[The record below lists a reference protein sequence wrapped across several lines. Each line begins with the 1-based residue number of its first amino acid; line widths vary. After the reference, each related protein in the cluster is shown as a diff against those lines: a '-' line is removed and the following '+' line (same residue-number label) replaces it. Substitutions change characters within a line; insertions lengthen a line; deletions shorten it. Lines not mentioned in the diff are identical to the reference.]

1 MLRIA
6 IQAKGRLNEQSID
19 LLSEAGI
26 GVAESKRKLIS
37 RADGFPME
45 VLYLRDDDI
54 PQAVAMGVADLGIVG
69 LNEVAEKNFPVERTM
84 DLGFG
89 SCRISLAVDRTA
101 DYNGLD
107 YFRGKRVAT
116 SYPNILARFFAEK
129 GIDAEIHTIEGSVEI
144 APAVGMSDAIFD
156 IVSSGG
162 TLISNGLVEV
172 EKVFYSEA
180 VLIANPELDEDKRR
194 ETAQLTFRF
203 NSILES
209 RGMKYVLMNLPQEK
223 LDEAITIL
231 PGMRSPTVLPLA
243 QEGWC
248 SIHAV
253 ICESQLWERIER
265 LKALGAEGI
274 LVLTLENMIR
284 CPLKTTRKM
293 EMPKIYVNPPRSEWP
308 ALTARCT
315 RQEEEIGERVAAILA
330 EVRTGGDA
338 ALRRIVRRIEGYLPE
353 TFEVTR
359 ERRAEAAKAV
369 SPQLKAA
376 LAQAKANIEAFH
388 RAQLPAQVEVET
400 MPGVRCVQRAV
411 AIGRAGLY
419 IPGGK
424 APLFSTVL
432 MLALPARIAGCRE
445 VILCTPCGRDG
456 RIAPEILY
464 AADLCGVD
472 RVFALGGA
480 QAVAAM
486 AYGTESIPRV
496 DKIFGPGN
504 RYVTKAKQLAG
515 AADVAVDLP
524 AGPSEVLVLADE
536 DARPEFAAADLLSQ
550 AEHGDDSQAMLVCR
564 SEEFARR
571 AIASVGEQAARL
583 SRRDAIGNSLANSR
597 IVVFSDPDEQIA
609 FADAYAPEHLIVAMR
624 DAWDAAARITAAG
637 SVFIGG
643 YSPESAGDYASGTN
657 HTLPTG
663 GWARAYSGVNT
674 ESFMRKITYQELTRG
689 GLEAL
694 APTITAMAEA
704 EGLDAHAN
712 AVRIRTEGGA
722 R

>member
-6 IQAKGRLNEQSID
+6 IQAKGRLNEQSIG

-54 PQAVAMGVADLGIVG
+54 PQAVAMGVADVGIVG
-69 LNEVAEKNFPVERTM
+69 LNEVAEKGFTVEQVM

-180 VLIANPELDEDKRR
+180 VLIANPELDEQKHR

-284 CPLKTTRKM
+284 
-293 EMPKIYVNPPRSEWP
+293 
-308 ALTARCT
+308 
-315 RQEEEIGERVAAILA
+315 
-330 EVRTGGDA
+330 
-338 ALRRIVRRIEGYLPE
+338 
-353 TFEVTR
+353 
-359 ERRAEAAKAV
+359 
-369 SPQLKAA
+369 
-376 LAQAKANIEAFH
+376 
-388 RAQLPAQVEVET
+388 
-400 MPGVRCVQRAV
+400 
-411 AIGRAGLY
+411 
-419 IPGGK
+419 
-424 APLFSTVL
+424 
-432 MLALPARIAGCRE
+432 
-445 VILCTPCGRDG
+445 
-456 RIAPEILY
+456 
-464 AADLCGVD
+464 
-472 RVFALGGA
+472 
-480 QAVAAM
+480 
-486 AYGTESIPRV
+486 
-496 DKIFGPGN
+496 
-504 RYVTKAKQLAG
+504 
-515 AADVAVDLP
+515 
-524 AGPSEVLVLADE
+524 
-536 DARPEFAAADLLSQ
+536 
-550 AEHGDDSQAMLVCR
+550 
-564 SEEFARR
+564 
-571 AIASVGEQAARL
+571 
-583 SRRDAIGNSLANSR
+583 
-597 IVVFSDPDEQIA
+597 
-609 FADAYAPEHLIVAMR
+609 
-624 DAWDAAARITAAG
+624 
-637 SVFIGG
+637 
-643 YSPESAGDYASGTN
+643 
-657 HTLPTG
+657 
-663 GWARAYSGVNT
+663 
-674 ESFMRKITYQELTRG
+674 
-689 GLEAL
+689 
-694 APTITAMAEA
+694 
-704 EGLDAHAN
+704 
-712 AVRIRTEGGA
+712 
-722 R
+722 